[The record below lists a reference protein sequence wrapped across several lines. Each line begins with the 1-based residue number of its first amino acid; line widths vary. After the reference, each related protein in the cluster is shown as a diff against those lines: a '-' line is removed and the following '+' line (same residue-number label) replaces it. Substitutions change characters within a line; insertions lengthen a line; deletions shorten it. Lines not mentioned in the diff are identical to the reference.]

1 MRILCGLDRAYSG
14 HVSLEVQE
22 MGSSTTSS
30 SGSSISMYP
39 RAPAPATAGAGAGAG
54 ARRAVGWCPQ
64 DDAVFDYLTVAE
76 HLELFHALLRAG
88 APAFAPTPSPA
99 STDAPAPAAAAA
111 AAPNDQG
118 AIGAALARL
127 GLTPHAHKA
136 AVALS
141 GGMRRRLTLALAC
154 AGEPHLL
161 LLDEPT
167 RYAEP

>member
-1 MRILCGLDRAYSG
+1 
-14 HVSLEVQE
+14 
-22 MGSSTTSS
+22 
-30 SGSSISMYP
+30 
-39 RAPAPATAGAGAGAG
+39 
-54 ARRAVGWCPQ
+54 VGWCPQ

-88 APAFAPTPSPA
+88 APASTPA
-99 STDAPAPAAAAA
+99 STDAAPAAA

-118 AIGAALARL
+118 AISAALARL

-154 AGEPHLL
+154 AGDPHLL

-167 RYAEP
+167 RCAEPYSARGASLCGPSL